1 MFGLVIGLLNGGNF
15 GSASA
20 AGAGNGA
27 VQNGAA
33 IGQGTG
39 IANAG
44 PGNKLLLKHWCLI
57 FKAIWFGLSGG
68 FGIGLGIGGAIA
80 TPLGNLAFGTGE
92 SKDVFLEQHI

>member
-1 MFGLVIGLLNGGNF
+1 MNGGNF

-20 AGAGNGA
+20 GGAGNGA

-44 PGNKLLLKHWCLI
+44 PGINFMRNVWFNLI
-57 FKAIWFGLSGG
+57 HYQLMCTK
-68 FGIGLGIGGAIA
+68 
-80 TPLGNLAFGTGE
+80 
-92 SKDVFLEQHI
+92 